1 MERQSRVRTNDQQT
15 TPVSLGAAARRVLR
29 HRFVVLTSLIIF
41 AALGAV
47 AGLALPNSY
56 EAKTVINVTQPSSGA
71 TGLRASLNTID
82 MDTEEA
88 IAGSRIVLQSAADE
102 LGMDVEDLKDLVD
115 TVGHSNSTIL
125 DIIVNSD
132 SPEKSAEIANTVAK
146 AYLKHRSDTIRAS
159 REETR
164 KNIDA
169 VSKGMDAVIVDQA
182 ILGLEATS
190 TDSGTIISVAQAPT
204 KPSNFTLS
212 QTIFIG
218 AGLGLLLGIFAAYIV
233 DRTSRVLGY
242 PERLSEIAQ
251 APVSIIKSGSEEESI
266 AQLLRR
272 MGVADGELQNTDFD
286 GVTIFSPTPR
296 AAGALTTSLVKGFS
310 DSNFAVTEA
319 PVFNS
324 LANNQVKA
332 HIKQNKP
339 LIVDT
344 PASASVAKVLLSADQ
359 SGVLLLPFTP
369 KSTVKSVRRLF
380 SELTPSSS
388 TQVIPVYFDTHTHE
402 K

>member
-1 MERQSRVRTNDQQT
+1 MERHSRVRTHDQQT
-15 TPVSLGAAARRVLR
+15 APISLGAAARRILR
-29 HRFVVLTSLIIF
+29 HKFVVLTSLIIF

-88 IAGSRIVLQSAADE
+88 IAGSRIVLQAAADQ
-102 LGMDVEDLKDLVD
+102 LNMDIEDLKYMVD
-115 TVGHSNSTIL
+115 TAGHSNSTIL
-125 DIIVNSD
+125 DVIVNSD
-132 SPEKSAEIANTVAK
+132 SPEKSAEIANTVAQ
-146 AYLKHRSDTIRAS
+146 AYLKHRSDTLRAS

-169 VSKGMDAVIVDQA
+169 VSKGMESTIVDQA

-190 TDSGTIISVAQAPT
+190 TDSGTIISMAQVPT
-204 KPSNFTLS
+204 KPSNFTLG
-212 QTIFIG
+212 QAIFIG
-218 AGLGLLLGIFAAYIV
+218 AGLGLLLGIFVAYII
-233 DRTSRVLGY
+233 DRTSRTLGY
-242 PERLSEIAQ
+242 PERLSELAQ
-251 APVSIIKSGSEEESI
+251 APVSIIKSGSEDESV

-272 MGVADGELQNTDFD
+272 IGVADGVLKNADFD
-286 GVTIFSPTPR
+286 GITVFSPTPR
-296 AAGALTTSLVKGFS
+296 AAGVLTSSLIRGLS
-310 DSNFAVTEA
+310 HSPFAVTEA
-319 PVFNS
+319 PAFNS
-324 LANNQVKA
+324 LAHDQVRA

-339 LIVDT
+339 LIIDT
-344 PASASVAKVLLSADQ
+344 PASASLAKVLLSADQ

-369 KSTVKSVRRLF
+369 KSTVKSVQRLF
-380 SELTPSSS
+380 DELTPSSS
-388 TQVIPVYFDTHTHE
+388 TQVIPVYLDMPTHE

>member
-296 AAGALTTSLVKGFS
+296 AAGALTTSLVKGLS

>member
-29 HRFVVLTSLIIF
+29 HPFVVLTSLIIF

-71 TGLRASLNTID
+71 TGLRTSPNTID

-115 TVGHSNSTIL
+115 TAGHSNSTIL

-272 MGVADGELQNTDFD
+272 MGVADGELKNADFD

-296 AAGALTTSLVKGFS
+296 AAGALTTSLVKGLS

-319 PVFNS
+319 TVFNS

>member
-1 MERQSRVRTNDQQT
+1 MERQSRLRTKDQQA

-29 HRFVVLTSLIIF
+29 HRFVVLTSLMIF

-47 AGLALPNSY
+47 AGLILPNSY
-56 EAKTVINVTQPSSGA
+56 QSKAVINVTQPSSGA
-71 TGLRASLNTID
+71 SGLRASLNTID

-88 IAGSRIVLQSAADE
+88 IAGSRTVLEAAANQ
-102 LGMDVEDLKDLVD
+102 LGLDADDLKDMVS
-115 TVGHSNSTIL
+115 VAGHSNSTIL
-125 DIIVNSD
+125 DIMVSSD
-132 SPEKSAEIANTVAK
+132 SPERSAEIANTVAH
-146 AYLKHRSDTIRAS
+146 AYLKHRSDTIRTT

-169 VSKGMDAVIVDQA
+169 VSAGMDSGIVNQA
-182 ILGLEATS
+182 ILSLEATS
-190 TDSGTIISVAQAPT
+190 TDTGTIISSAQAPSR
-204 KPSNFTLS
+204 PSNFTLA

-218 AGLGLLLGIFAAYIV
+218 AGVGLLLGIFAAYIV

-272 MGVADGELQNTDFD
+272 MDVADGNLKKANFD
-286 GVTIFSPTPR
+286 GVTVFSPTPR
-296 AAGALTTSLVKGFS
+296 AAGALTTFLIKGIS
-310 DSNFAVTEA
+310 DPDFVVTEA

-324 LANNQVKA
+324 LTNNQLKA

-344 PASASVAKVLLSADQ
+344 PASASLAKVLLSADQ